1 MSKILERA
9 DDSFAIGLQSWVDD
23 APAGERDSRITAM
36 ERMKDAES
44 DRLTYL
50 NLRGLLLS
58 SLPSQIGDLVNLQ
71 TLDLAN
77 NQLNTLPPEIGNLT
91 ALTFLNLDYNQLTTL
106 PPEIGNLTAL
116 TQLDLGNN
124 QLTTL
129 PPEIGNLTA
138 LPQLDLSDNQ
148 LTTLPPEIGNLTAL
162 KRLNLYN
169 NRLTTLP
176 HSLLAARIG
185 RYVNLENNLI
195 PPAEAEILNELAREN
210 RVNLRISIHDHIQ
223 LTTPQEE
230 DLTAMVINKI
240 LATSP
245 TEEAKRELQTFFES
259 PGLENFK
266 RFLAKC
272 PRTEGWKSHETEMT
286 GCLLEIANKMS
297 QSEAVKIK
305 CQTLAETAFGTCG
318 DRVGLAFVQM
328 QLVLNLSD
336 KKVEDM
342 SIQEVYDYA
351 KQESVI
357 KFLSEKAETKI
368 AEIKTTGGALDEI
381 ETHLAYLQ
389 IGRELGLNLT
399 ANGMLYQGC
408 SNVKDVDLESA
419 KEEFRELDREHQ
431 IAKHIYEDGM
441 LRTNT
446 FVKEIIEKVAAREEF
461 DSSPIKGENDKA
473 YSDRMK
479 GLTLEIAETT
489 ISEIQKAIQGELTNS
504 SADLV
509 EDAASQQA
517 PDTTVT
523 PLAANRTN
531 APDTGCSNVM

>member
-1 MSKILERA
+1 M
-9 DDSFAIGLQSWVDD
+9 
-23 APAGERDSRITAM
+23 
-36 ERMKDAES
+36 
-44 DRLTYL
+44 
-50 NLRGLLLS
+50 
-58 SLPSQIGDLVNLQ
+58 
-71 TLDLAN
+71 
-77 NQLNTLPPEIGNLT
+77 
-91 ALTFLNLDYNQLTTL
+91 
-106 PPEIGNLTAL
+106 
-116 TQLDLGNN
+116 
-124 QLTTL
+124 
-129 PPEIGNLTA
+129 
-138 LPQLDLSDNQ
+138 
-148 LTTLPPEIGNLTAL
+148 
-162 KRLNLYN
+162 
-169 NRLTTLP
+169 
-176 HSLLAARIG
+176 
-185 RYVNLENNLI
+185 
-195 PPAEAEILNELAREN
+195 
-210 RVNLRISIHDHIQ
+210 SIHDYTQ

-230 DLTAMVINKI
+230 VLTAMVINKI

-245 TEEAKRELQTFFES
+245 TEEAKKELQTFFES
-259 PGLENFK
+259 SPGLENFK
-266 RFLAKC
+266 MFLAHC
-272 PRTEGWKSHETEMT
+272 PRTKGWKSHETEMT

-305 CQTLAETAFGTCG
+305 CQTLAETALETCG

-351 KQESVI
+351 KQESVM

-389 IGRELGLNLT
+389 VGRELGLNLT
-399 ANGMLYQGC
+399 ANDMLYQKF
-408 SNVKDVDLESA
+408 SNVRDVDLESA
-419 KEEFRELDREHQ
+419 KQEFRELDREHQ

-441 LRTNT
+441 LRTNI

-461 DSSPIKGENDKA
+461 DTSGKEDENDKAYYDRTKGLTSAIEETTISEIQKAIQGELTNSSVAAREEFDTSEKEDENDKA
-473 YSDRMK
+473 YSDRMQ
-479 GLTLEIAETT
+479 GLILDITETT

-531 APDTGCSNVM
+531 APDTGGCNVM

>member
-1 MSKILERA
+1 M
-9 DDSFAIGLQSWVDD
+9 
-23 APAGERDSRITAM
+23 
-36 ERMKDAES
+36 
-44 DRLTYL
+44 
-50 NLRGLLLS
+50 
-58 SLPSQIGDLVNLQ
+58 
-71 TLDLAN
+71 
-77 NQLNTLPPEIGNLT
+77 
-91 ALTFLNLDYNQLTTL
+91 
-106 PPEIGNLTAL
+106 
-116 TQLDLGNN
+116 
-124 QLTTL
+124 
-129 PPEIGNLTA
+129 
-138 LPQLDLSDNQ
+138 
-148 LTTLPPEIGNLTAL
+148 
-162 KRLNLYN
+162 
-169 NRLTTLP
+169 
-176 HSLLAARIG
+176 
-185 RYVNLENNLI
+185 
-195 PPAEAEILNELAREN
+195 
-210 RVNLRISIHDHIQ
+210 
-223 LTTPQEE
+223 
-230 DLTAMVINKI
+230 
-240 LATSP
+240 
-245 TEEAKRELQTFFES
+245 
-259 PGLENFK
+259 
-266 RFLAKC
+266 FLAQC

-305 CQTLAETAFGTCG
+305 CQNLAETAFGTCG

-368 AEIKTTGGALDEI
+368 AEIKTTRGALDEI

-389 IGRELGLNLT
+389 VGRELGLNLT
-399 ANGMLYQGC
+399 ANGMLYQRC
-408 SNVKDVDLESA
+408 SNVTGGDLEYA
-419 KEEFRELDREHQ
+419 KKEFRELDREYQ

-446 FVKEIIEKVAAREEF
+446 FVKEIIEKVAAREDF
-461 DSSPIKGENDKA
+461 DTSVKEDETEEIYLNRVNDLA
-473 YSDRMK
+473 SNIRR
-479 GLTLEIAETT
+479 TT

-531 APDTGCSNVM
+531 APDTGCCNVM